1 MFVGEALGAE
11 PCFSAPKSLLGREGL
26 NMPFDSIEQ
35 ALEDIRQGKIIIV
48 ADDEDRE
55 NEGDLVCAASLV
67 TPEAVNF
74 MTRFGRGLI
83 CVALTQPRATELGL
97 PLMTD
102 ENSDPQG
109 TAFTI
114 SVDAHQR
121 FGVTTGISA
130 HDRAKTIQVLVDP
143 NTEPGD
149 LRRPGHI
156 FPLKA
161 RPGGVLRRVGQTEAG
176 VDLARMAGL
185 PPVGVICEILNPDG
199 SMARRPELELFAQEH
214 GLSFITVAQLVSYRL
229 AKERLVTRVAEA
241 NLPTEFGPFRIIAY
255 QSPIDDREH
264 IALVKGDVEEYAARM
279 AARSDEGPAED
290 QTETLAEDR
299 TESQSEGEGTA
310 DTSGGTE
317 DHTGEATEGDTGG
330 ATDGG
335 AESELDS
342 GTETENDDQA
352 EGGEVTEDEDEGV
365 LVRMHSECMTGDV
378 FGSLRCDCGAQL
390 DAAVRQIAEKGRG
403 VIVYLK
409 QEGRGIGLH
418 NKIRAYE
425 LQDQGHDTVEANQ
438 ALGFKPDLR
447 DYGIG
452 AQILLD
458 LGLRKIRLL
467 TNNPRKII
475 GLEGYNL
482 EVTGREPLQVGRGE
496 HNEAYLDTK
505 KSKLGHLL

>member
-1 MFVGEALGAE
+1 
-11 PCFSAPKSLLGREGL
+11 
-26 NMPFDSIEQ
+26 MPFDSIEQ

-67 TPEAVNF
+67 TPATVNF
-74 MTRFGRGLI
+74 MTQFGRGLI
-83 CVALTQPRATELGL
+83 CVALTQPRATALGL

-114 SVDAHQR
+114 SVDAHRR

-130 HDRAKTIQVLVDP
+130 HDRAKTIEVLVDP
-143 NTEPGD
+143 ETEPAD

-161 RPGGVLRRVGQTEAG
+161 RPGGVLRRVGQTEAA

-199 SMARRPELELFAQEH
+199 TMARRPQLELYAQEH
-214 GLSFITVAQLVSYRL
+214 GLRFITVAQLVSYRL

-255 QSPIDDREH
+255 QSAIDDREH
-264 IALVKGDVEEYAARM
+264 VALVKGDVGGDVEE
-279 AARSDEGPAED
+279 GV
-290 QTETLAEDR
+290 
-299 TESQSEGEGTA
+299 
-310 DTSGGTE
+310 
-317 DHTGEATEGDTGG
+317 EGDVEG
-330 ATDGG
+330 
-335 AESELDS
+335 
-342 GTETENDDQA
+342 DQ
-352 EGGEVTEDEDEGV
+352 DV
-365 LVRMHSECMTGDV
+365 LVRMHSECLTGDV
-378 FGSLRCDCGAQL
+378 FGSLRCDCGWQL
-390 DAAVRQIAEKGRG
+390 RAALKQISEKGRG

-467 TNNPRKII
+467 TNNPRKIV

-482 EVTGREPLQVGRGE
+482 EITGREPLRVGRGE
-496 HNEAYLDTK
+496 HNQGYLDTK
-505 KSKLGHLL
+505 RSKLGHLL